1 MKILAIDPGT
11 MCGWA
16 YFDGSQTSYGAWDL
30 YNKRDEGV
38 GYRYIR
44 FKHFLNK
51 MKDEKGID
59 LIFYEEVKRHAGVSA
74 AHMYGAIVG
83 HLQVFCEENKIPYKS
98 IPIGTWKKHSI
109 GSGNA
114 NKEKVLEVIKK
125 KYPEIEQQ
133 DAADALGIL
142 QYVLEKELA

>member
-1 MKILAIDPGT
+1 MRILAIDPGSIT
-11 MCGWA
+11 GYA
-16 YFDGSQTSYGAWDL
+16 YFDGSKVSYGVWEL
-30 YNKRDEGV
+30 YSKRDEGV

-44 FKHFLNK
+44 FKHFLSK
-51 MKDEKGID
+51 LKQEQGID
-59 LIFYEEVKRHAGVSA
+59 VMFYEEVRRHAGVSA

-83 HLQVFCEENKIPYKS
+83 HLQAFCEENKIPYKS

-114 NKEKVLEVIKK
+114 NKEKVLEVMKK
-125 KYPEIEQQ
+125 KYPELEQQ

-142 QYVLEKELA
+142 QYVMERELK